1 MGSAVLPLTTFKGAL
16 GFRTLLVPKPPAL
29 NSAPVLGPASP
40 SLALMLMKEM
50 FTCGEAILACTCVNL
65 NFMLTQT
72 ACSWPIKHALYIC
85 FNY

>member
-50 FTCGEAILACTCVNL
+50 SHVEKPFWLVHV
-65 NFMLTQT
+65 LT
-72 ACSWPIKHALYIC
+72 
-85 FNY
+85 